1 MSERHT
7 DQIEWDDDICD
18 VYVTGLDGGLTMEG
32 LVQGWIRTPK
42 GVYEYNATG
51 SQEYPYMDKP
61 DIKKSTIEEVG
72 FTPAEPDSE

>member
-7 DQIEWDDDICD
+7 DQIEWDDNIFD
-18 VYVTGLDGGLTMEG
+18 VYETDLDGSLTMEG

-51 SQEYPYMDKP
+51 SQEYPYWDKP
-61 DIKKSTIEEVG
+61 DIEESTIEEVG